1 MHRSEVEVVL
11 RYARRSEFPEGSG
24 TTVRYEYA
32 NGPHQASKGRIVL
45 YIAGDVF
52 TIFLSELVF
61 WPIELYA
68 KGRTERIATAYYD
81 PDNRLGMWTI
91 ARPGGKDVLVTM
103 GERPKPESRPETTP
117 ETGVDA
123 ATEIETAPAVAA
135 GPVDD
140 IVQGVDDPEAP
151 ISDQMPQQTPQ
162 VPKEAELEPDDTPT
176 QSADEAGEAT
186 K

>member
-1 MHRSEVEVVL
+1 MQL
-11 RYARRSEFPEGSG
+11 RHLRLCAVILLSPL
-24 TTVRYEYA
+24 A
-32 NGPHQASKGRIVL
+32 
-45 YIAGDVF
+45 VF
-52 TIFLSELVF
+52 SAETM
-61 WPIELYA
+61 
-68 KGRTERIATAYYD
+68 RTFREWYY
-81 PDNRLGMWTI
+81 PYGIIM
-91 ARPGGKDVLVTM
+91 
-103 GERPKPESRPETTP
+103 PKETTP